1 MMGNSRIFTKWTILL
16 FAFAASEVL
25 AGIDSR
31 NIFEAFTKAEQISTD
46 WRDDSYLTYVIGANL
61 ENS

>member
-1 MMGNSRIFTKWTILL
+1 MMENSLIFTKWTFL
-16 FAFAASEVL
+16 FLAFTASE
-25 AGIDSR
+25 APAENDSR
-31 NIFEAFTKAEQISTD
+31 KMSEAFTKAEQISTD